1 MKRTLPFALAT
12 LGILALFAA
21 SPILPK
27 LGVPLDVEKVV
38 NAVFQDNAVEEVVL
52 GDVAF
57 SGPCFTGTP
66 YPNGTPNVLDTVYTR
81 GEVGQLL
88 PDTACDGSNK
98 ITGRWYLVTGTTLPV
113 VGTPYPIAQLRSV
126 YRVDTDTAGGANANT
141 SDSLYSY
148 VFIPTSPGTA
158 YPIYVH
164 TVRIKPSATQTA
176 PAMPA
181 TWPGGA
187 ATYSADAA
195 NTNGMGTDQ
204 ADASET
210 GSTLTVDALAGDGWL
225 ELPELTR
232 YGAWYI

>member
-1 MKRTLPFALAT
+1 MKRTLPFGLAT

-27 LGVPLDVEKVV
+27 LGVPLDVGKVV
-38 NAVFQDNAVEEVVL
+38 NAVFQDEAVEEIVL

-88 PDTACDGSNK
+88 PDTACNNGTK

-113 VGTPYPIAQLRSV
+113 VGNPYPIAQLRSV

-148 VFIPTSPGTA
+148 VFMPTSPGTA

-164 TVRIKPSATQTA
+164 TV
-176 PAMPA
+176 
-181 TWPGGA
+181 
-187 ATYSADAA
+187 
-195 NTNGMGTDQ
+195 
-204 ADASET
+204 
-210 GSTLTVDALAGDGWL
+210 
-225 ELPELTR
+225 
-232 YGAWYI
+232 